1 MKRFLFIPSLP
12 LRVLTPLFAVALF
25 AFLACNNGKTT
36 AAAASE
42 AQSQPARQAGDDT
55 IGLSQP
61 QIDAA
66 MSSAL
71 KVDPQ
76 RGWEYVKQFVAIG
89 SRPLGSPGHKK
100 AEDYIH
106 EHLRGDQVED
116 DFFTQTTP
124 IGKFPVRNIVAKYPG
139 KKPGI
144 VVFASHYETNIWLP
158 KSYVG
163 ANDGGSSTGLLLEFA
178 RLLRQQVKNG
188 PMEGY
193 GVWLAFDDAEEAM
206 QRDWSSDSLYGTTH
220 LAQKWQ
226 QDGTSKQIQA
236 VLLADMIGDA
246 DLNIEHDGNSSPRL
260 QVIAYIAAEHYGYQS
275 HFYGRDTTIEDDH
288 LPFKKIG
295 IPVMDF
301 IDLDYGY
308 NNSFHHTPEDTL
320 DKLSPKSLEISGDA
334 MLGTLALLNAG
345 AR

>member
-1 MKRFLFIPSLP
+1 
-12 LRVLTPLFAVALF
+12 
-25 AFLACNNGKTT
+25 
-36 AAAASE
+36 
-42 AQSQPARQAGDDT
+42 
-55 IGLSQP
+55 
-61 QIDAA
+61 
-66 MSSAL
+66 MSAAL
-71 KVDPQ
+71 KIDPQ
-76 RGWEYVKQFVAIG
+76 RAWDFVKEFVAIG

-106 EHLRGDQVED
+106 EHLKGDQVED
-116 DFFTQTTP
+116 DAFTQKTP
-124 IGKFPVRNIVAKYPG
+124 IGSFTIRNIVAKYPG
-139 KKPGI
+139 KKTGI

-158 KSYVG
+158 KEFVG

-188 PMEGY
+188 PMDGY
-193 GVWLAFDDAEEAM
+193 SVWLVFDDGEEAM

-220 LAQKWQ
+220 LAQKWK
-226 QDGTSKQIQA
+226 QDGTARQIRA
-236 VLLADMIGDA
+236 LMLADMIGDA

-260 QVIAYIAAEHYGYQS
+260 QVIAYTAAQHYGYQS
-275 HFYGRDTTIEDDH
+275 HFFGRDTAIQDDH
-288 LPFKKIG
+288 LPFAKVG

-308 NNSFHHTPEDTL
+308 NNSFHHTVEDTM

-345 AR
+345 AK

>member
-1 MKRFLFIPSLP
+1 MYLIRMLLMLAF
-12 LRVLTPLFAVALF
+12 VLGT
-25 AFLACNNGKTT
+25 LACNSAESDSTGIGK
-36 AAAASE
+36 AQSPAAST
-42 AQSQPARQAGDDT
+42 PDDRT
-55 IGLSQP
+55 IGISQQ

-66 MSSAL
+66 MEHAL
-71 KVDPQ
+71 KIDSQ
-76 RGWEYVKQFVAIG
+76 RCWNYVKQFVAIG

-106 EHLRGDQVED
+106 AHLKGDHVED
-116 DFFTQTTP
+116 DVFNQSTP
-124 IGKFPVRNIVAKYPG
+124 QRSFPVRNIVAKYPG

-158 KSYVG
+158 QTYVG

-178 RLLRQQVKNG
+178 SLFRNQVKSG

-193 GVWLAFDDAEEAM
+193 SVWLVFTDGEEAM
-206 QRDWSSDSLYGTTH
+206 QRDWSSDSLYGSTH

-226 QDGTSKQIQA
+226 QDGTSKQIKA
-236 VLLADMIGDA
+236 LLLADMIGDA
-246 DLNIEHDGNSSPRL
+246 DLNIEQDGNSSARL
-260 QVIAYIAAEHYGYQS
+260 QMIALTAAGHYGYQS
-275 HFYGRDTTIEDDH
+275 HFYGRQAAIQDDH
-288 LPFKKIG
+288 LPFAKAG

-320 DKLSPKSLEISGDA
+320 DKLSPKSIQIAGDS
-334 MLGTLALLNAG
+334 MLGTLALLNAD
-345 AR
+345 AK